1 MKTLLKLG
9 STVVGTIV
17 KIASNNDKIGSV
29 VDGMFQFSEILEDD
43 WFTQRDIDR
52 TSSDITD
59 KIARS
64 CNQILNYHDIPNER
78 AEVFYEKLIDTV
90 NSVDLSY
97 ELIIS
102 KRASAD
108 VISKMM
114 KKLLNS
120 IKKNSTS

>member
-64 CNQILNYHDIPNER
+64 CNQ
-78 AEVFYEKLIDTV
+78 
-90 NSVDLSY
+90 
-97 ELIIS
+97 
-102 KRASAD
+102 
-108 VISKMM
+108 M
-114 KKLLNS
+114 
-120 IKKNSTS
+120 